1 MSQRTV
7 RAASP
12 RRRRPPYP
20 PVSSPPRCRRKSPP
34 SDSRPFCSCTRT
46 RTRTQT
52 RAPPWPTRRGIAP
65 APTCPL
71 TQSVRSP
78 TRSRDVVVHV
88 VDDDSTRIN
97 ARKKCK
103 KRKPVE
109 AYRST
114 FYVVSRVPLVRL
126 VRRVQ
131 RKSMMGPSSLDE
143 SSSFVFRWVTRSV
156 GRRTTLCKRSR
167 ACALFFVRRARFR
180 TRPRASSSESSSV
193 WRARVGVDRPE
204 LSSRKFPNHSLCA
217 RFSTWT
223 LHLMYV
229 LLLYLILVPSEET
242 KMDTSVKVVK
252 TVLLNM
258 THYVPY
264 VYKYESV
271 KASYG

>member
-1 MSQRTV
+1 VSQRTV

-143 SSSFVFRWVTRSV
+143 SSSFVFRRVGRSV
-156 GRRTTLCKRSR
+156 
-167 ACALFFVRRARFR
+167 CAERCSASAPARVRFVFSCAARDFGHGKGVVVRIVVGVARARR
-180 TRPRASSSESSSV
+180 GRSPRAV
-193 WRARVGVDRPE
+193 V
-204 LSSRKFPNHSLCA
+204 
-217 RFSTWT
+217 
-223 LHLMYV
+223 
-229 LLLYLILVPSEET
+229 T
-242 KMDTSVKVVK
+242 KVS
-252 TVLLNM
+252 
-258 THYVPY
+258 
-264 VYKYESV
+264 
-271 KASYG
+271 